1 MSEIYLPF
9 QISGMSS
16 EAVRSAYSKLRG
28 VANKRLGRLE
38 KAGLGT
44 SGSYRFPKV
53 RDLSDNQMRQSLAD
67 VSRYMR
73 DPRHTVRGER
83 EFISREIESLKN
95 QGYDFIDES
104 NFYEFTD
111 YMDDLREQYGSK
123 AFDSGDAADVFSNGQ
138 KIGIDPDVLKDN
150 FEYFAEHLNEMERMR
165 PARSA
170 WGASFEGVKQKI
182 GKLSK

>member
-1 MSEIYLPF
+1 MINIFLPI
-9 QISGMSS
+9 QISGMAKS
-16 EAVRSAYSKLRG
+16 AVSAAYSKLRG
-28 VANKRLGRLE
+28 IANKRLGRLE

-53 RDLSDNQMRQSLAD
+53 RELSENQLRQGLAD
-67 VSRYMR
+67 VSRYLR